1 MKMVFDQAKVIV
13 DGETAYLCI
22 AAPYQAARKFVGE
35 KKPGKQY
42 AAEIKE
48 YRKSRS
54 LDANAYAWVL
64 LGKLAAKLSLPQ
76 APITPEDI
84 YREAIRDVGDNYEV
98 TPIRDDAVEHWKAIW
113 SSKGT
118 GWICDD
124 LGPSKIEGYTN
135 IRNFYG
141 SSVYDTAQM
150 SRLIDVIVEA
160 CKKCGIETLP
170 PEELRHLTEEWK

>member
-1 MKMVFDQAKVIV
+1 MLVDKARWMM
-13 DGETAYLCI
+13 DGEGAWLCFR
-22 AAPYQAARKFVGE
+22 AASPRAAQEVIGEMEEGKRYELTLKQQRK
-35 KKPGKQY
+35 K
-42 AAEIKE
+42 
-48 YRKSRS
+48 RS

-64 LGKLAAKLSLPQ
+64 MGKLAAKLSLPQ

-113 SSKGT
+113 SAKGT

>member
-1 MKMVFDQAKVIV
+1 MLVSKARWMM
-13 DGETAYLCI
+13 DGEGTWLCFRADSPR
-22 AAPYQAARKFVGE
+22 AAQEVIGEMEEGKRYELTLKQQRK
-35 KKPGKQY
+35 K
-42 AAEIKE
+42 
-48 YRKSRS
+48 RS
-54 LDANAYAWVL
+54 LDSNAYAWVL

-98 TPIRDDAVEHWKAIW
+98 TPIRDDAAEHWKAIW
-113 SSKGT
+113 SAKGT

-124 LGPSKIEGYTN
+124 LGPSKIAGYTN

-170 PEELRHLTEEWK
+170 PAELRHLKEEWK

>member
-1 MKMVFDQAKVIV
+1 MKVVFDQAKVIV

-64 LGKLAAKLSLPQ
+64 LGKLAAKISLPQ

-84 YREAIRDVGDNYEV
+84 YREA
-98 TPIRDDAVEHWKAIW
+98 IRDDAVEHWKAIW